1 MVGDEIVKEIVLVG
15 FGGHAKSVIDSIE
28 GMKAYKIAGYVDCAD
43 MPDYKGYTRSR
54 NQLYEYMKKIGYR
67 FPVIVDQSAII
78 ASDAVIQEGTY
89 IGKRAVINADA
100 RIGRMCIINTGAII
114 EHECV
119 VGDFSHVAVGANLCG
134 QCVVGENTFI
144 GAGAT
149 VIQQRQIG
157 NEAIVGAGCTIKRNI
172 GNRCICKETDDGLA
186 SVQMEES

>member
-43 MPDYKGYTRSR
+43 MPDYKGYTRIGNDAELEKLYAGGIHDAVLTIGFMGRSRRR

-149 VIQQRQIG
+149 VIQQRQI
-157 NEAIVGAGCTIKRNI
+157 
-172 GNRCICKETDDGLA
+172 
-186 SVQMEES
+186 

>member
-28 GMKAYKIAGYVDCAD
+28 GMKTYKIAGYVDCAD
-43 MPDYKGYTRSR
+43 VPDYKGYTRIGSDADLEKLYAQGIRDAVLTIGFMGRSKRR

-89 IGKRAVINADA
+89 IGKRAVVNADA
-100 RIGRMCIINTGAII
+100 KIGRMCIINTGAII

-119 VGDFSHVAVGANLCG
+119 GGGFSQGAVGAWWEKTPSS
-134 QCVVGENTFI
+134 VR
-144 GAGAT
+144 A
-149 VIQQRQIG
+149 QR
-157 NEAIVGAGCTIKRNI
+157 
-172 GNRCICKETDDGLA
+172 
-186 SVQMEES
+186 

>member
-1 MVGDEIVKEIVLVG
+1 MLTVPICRITKGIQESEMMQNWKSYMQGGIHDAVLTIGFMGVKAQKPALRI
-15 FGGHAKSVIDSIE
+15 
-28 GMKAYKIAGYVDCAD
+28 
-43 MPDYKGYTRSR
+43 
-54 NQLYEYMKKIGYR
+54 YEKIGYR

-186 SVQMEES
+186 SVQMEEVIAA